1 MKRFTLF
8 VFLVAMVTSP
18 MMAERVTPET
28 ARKVATTFL
37 TNNGAKAT
45 QLTDL
50 TKTAG
55 FQNLYIFN
63 GNPGFVVMSADD
75 RVQPILGYSLTN
87 AFVAEGMPENIRGWL
102 QGYNDEIQYAVDN
115 RISTDAET
123 TQLWKDLI
131 EGNSK
136 AAKATP
142 VVDNLLSTTWDQ
154 DPRYN
159 NLCPYSSYYSQLTVT
174 GCVATAMAQ
183 IMKYWNYP
191 PRGIGSHSYIHEEY
205 TDANGYHQGFGELS
219 ADFGATTYDWAN
231 MPNALSPSSSADQI
245 EAVATLMY
253 HCGVSVD
260 MDYGVASI
268 GGSGTA
274 TSFVATALQ
283 TYFNY
288 QSCTFK
294 YKADNEAN
302 WVNMLKTELNAD
314 RPLQYSGRGTG
325 GGHSFVCCGYDSDD
339 KFYFNWGWSG
349 NNDGFYALNNLV
361 PGSGGSGGGSYSFTD
376 NQGAIFGIH
385 PSTCTADAPT
395 GLTYTQNG
403 RDVTFN
409 WNAASGAASYKIYC
423 DNDPIGNATTNSYAT
438 TAPYGTHFY
447 YVRSVDAGGEL
458 SLSTNSVTITVNYQ
472 TPIVNDLQMTLSG
485 SDADL
490 SWTAPDWCYP
500 ETPSVTLTYGDGS
513 INAINS
519 SQYWAHRYLAANLS
533 SYINKAIYKISF
545 YAYESGTYTCYIYKG
560 ATEES
565 YGGDDIFWP
574 TTLVTSKTF
583 EVTIANKYNWFD
595 IDLDAI
601 AIIDGTDDLWVV
613 LYDHDDGGG
622 RYPAAY
628 STTPG
633 SNNHGGY
640 WGKWNDGGGNKG
652 YVLDAGKAF
661 LIRTYLTD
669 GTYTYHLYDNGVSVA
684 DDIATTNY
692 TVTSLASN
700 TAHQYTVKTNY
711 YGGETA
717 ASNLAGITLGTASI
731 ANLALG
737 TNDKMT
743 VTEGSKLTVTGTLS
757 NSGTATNLVVESG
770 GQLVTSNAV
779 AATVKKDITG
789 YNGGTGKWYLIA
801 SPVNSNLAAGSVD
814 NLIDGTYDLYRLD
827 QSKTSN
833 EWCNYKANTFTID
846 NQKGYLYA
854 NNADVT
860 LEFSGSM
867 KPSNANV
874 AVDLAYTSGNRIAG
888 YNLVGNPFPCNAYA
902 NKAYYAMNAAGTNF
916 EAKTTNDAIAPC
928 TGVVVCA
935 TGTGQ
940 SVTFSKTA
948 PDASISKGCL
958 QIALAQANEKDGVS
972 TLSTGSGSGSTTD
985 NAIVSFNEGEEL
997 GKFVFNDEKAKIYLT
1012 QNGKDYAIATSDGT
1026 GEMPLNFK
1034 ATENGIYSLTVNPKG
1049 TELSYLHLID
1059 KLTGNDIDL
1068 LTTPSYTFE
1077 AKSNDSAKRFRLV
1090 FGGSSTGSETA
1101 ESFAYFDGSEWVIE
1115 NNGEAT
1121 LQVVDVMGRVLRSE
1135 TVNGDATADINNLS
1149 AGVYVLRLVNGE
1161 QVKTQKIVIE

>member
-37 TNNGAKAT
+37 TNNGAKSA

-50 TKTAG
+50 TKSAG
-55 FQNLYIFN
+55 FANLYIFTAER
-63 GNPGFVVMSADD
+63 GFVVMAADD

-87 AFVAEGMPENIRGWL
+87 AFVAEGMPENISGWL
-102 QGYNDEIQYAVDN
+102 QGYSDEIQDVIDLNLSGDRSAQQEWQDLKDGKASRNVADVVVGPL
-115 RISTDAET
+115 IT
-123 TQLWKDLI
+123 TL
-131 EGNSK
+131 
-136 AAKATP
+136 
-142 VVDNLLSTTWDQ
+142 WDQ
-154 DPRYN
+154 VEPYN
-159 NLCPYSSYYSQLTVT
+159 DLCPSDAGGPGGHALT

-183 IMKYWNYP
+183 VMKYWNYP
-191 PRGIGSHSYIHEEY
+191 TTGKDSHTYTHSTYGEQTANFGS
-205 TDANGYHQGFGELS
+205 
-219 ADFGATTYDWAN
+219 TTYDWAN
-231 MPNALSPSSSADQI
+231 MTNTYGGSSTDTQKL
-245 EAVATLMY
+245 AVATLMY
-253 HCGVSVD
+253 HCGVSVE
-260 MDYGVASI
+260 MNYGPS
-268 GGSGTA
+268 GSGANSSNVSDAMVNYFRYSPSA
-274 TSFVATALQ
+274 TMVYRSSYTDAQWIAF
-283 TYFNY
+283 
-288 QSCTFK
+288 
-294 YKADNEAN
+294 
-302 WVNMLKTELNAD
+302 LKHELD
-314 RPLQYSGRGTG
+314 ERRPLYYSGSNVGS
-325 GGHSFVCCGYDSDD
+325 GHAFVCDGYRSDD
-339 KFYFNWGWSG
+339 YFHFNWGWSG
-349 NNDGFYALNNLV
+349 YDGAYGEAHGNNGYWAIGELS
-361 PGSGGSGGGSYSFTD
+361 PGSGGSGSGSGTYNLNNAVIAWVEPDYSNDLT
-376 NQGAIFGIH
+376 
-385 PSTCTADAPT
+385 APT
-395 GLTYTQNG
+395 LSAVAAEGTATL
-403 RDVTFN
+403 N
-409 WNAASGAASYKIYC
+409 WNAISGAVSYTVYK
-423 DNDPIGNATTNSYAT
+423 DNGIIAEGLTETTYSDNNISFGTDIEYFVRAIGS
-438 TAPYGTHFY
+438 
-447 YVRSVDAGGEL
+447 GETKSNPSNRVIVK
-458 SLSTNSVTITVNYQ
+458 SLYRNIS
-472 TPIVNDLQMTLSG
+472 
-485 SDADL
+485 
-490 SWTAPDWCYP
+490 
-500 ETPSVTLTYGDGS
+500 PS
-513 INAINS
+513 
-519 SQYWAHRYLAANLS
+519 NLS
-533 SYINKAIYKISF
+533 STYS
-545 YAYESGTYTCYIYKG
+545 SGTVSINWTGYSGGLSTDLHYGLDYYGYVYGSGENDTYWGQKYPASMLEYLYGMEIVKVSSYFYYAGTYELYLINGNINADPLYHTSYTKPSNG
-560 ATEES
+560 FMWV
-565 YGGDDIFWP
+565 DF
-574 TTLVTSKTF
+574 VTSQH
-583 EVTIANKYNWFD
+583 
-595 IDLDAI
+595 IDVSK
-601 AIIDGTDDLWVV
+601 DLWVV
-613 LYDHDDGGG
+613 FYLSSDSPIN
-622 RYPAAY
+622 PAASALY
-628 STTPG
+628 SDTGAENASYLSSTLNTLPENPNMG
-633 SNNHGGY
+633 LS
-640 WGKWNDGGGNKG
+640 W
-652 YVLDAGKAF
+652 

-700 TAHQYTVKTNY
+700 TTHQYTVKTNY

-717 ASNLAGITLGTASI
+717 ASNMAGITLGTASI

-743 VTEGSKLTVTGTLS
+743 VTEGGKLTVTGTLS

-801 SPVNSNLAAGSVD
+801 SPVNSNLAASSVD

-854 NNADVT
+854 NNANVT

-972 TLSTGSGSGSTTD
+972 TLSTGSGSSSTTD

-1026 GEMPLNFK
+1026 GVMPLNFK
-1034 ATENGIYSLTVNPKG
+1034 ATEDGIYSLTVNPEG

-1068 LTTPSYTFE
+1068 LATPSYTFE

-1090 FGGSSTGSETA
+1090 FGGSSTGSEAA

>member
-1 MKRFTLF
+1 MF

-37 TNNGAKAT
+37 TNNGAKTT

-50 TKTAG
+50 SKTAG

-63 GNPGFVVMSADD
+63 GNPGFVVMAADD

-115 RISTDAET
+115 RISADAET

-136 AAKATP
+136 ATK
-142 VVDNLLSTTWDQ
+142 TTTEVAPLIQTKWDQ
-154 DPRYN
+154 IQYYN
-159 NLCPYSSYYSQLTVT
+159 LYCPAVGDGPSGRAYT

-183 IMKYWNYP
+183 IMKYWEYP
-191 PRGIGSHSYIHEEY
+191 SHGIGSHSY
-205 TDANGYHQGFGELS
+205 TWSAQTLSANFGE
-219 ADFGATTYDWAN
+219 TTYDWSN
-231 MPNALSPSSSADQI
+231 MNYYYQSYYDDLGAYHAVGTPSSTEI
-245 EAVATLMY
+245 EAVSTLMY
-253 HCGVSVD
+253 HCGVSLN
-260 MDYGVASI
+260 MSYGGNST
-268 GGSGTA
+268 GGSSASTA
-274 TSFVATALQ
+274 AVVDALK

-288 QSCTFK
+288 SLSMD
-294 YKADNEAN
+294 YKIKSNYTNDAWIAL
-302 WVNMLKTELNAD
+302 VKAELDSD
-314 RPLQYSGRGTG
+314 RPLQYRGSSGG
-325 GGHSFVCCGYDSDD
+325 GGHSFICDGYDNSNN
-339 KFYFNWGWSG
+339 FHFNWGWAG
-349 NNDGFYALNNLV
+349 WCNGFYSLGDLTTTD
-361 PGSGGSGGGSYSFTD
+361 PGSGGGNGNYTSD
-376 NQGAIFGIH
+376 QGAIFGIR
-385 PSTCTADAPT
+385 PSTCTAAAPT

-403 RDVTFN
+403 QNVTLN
-409 WNAASGAASYKIYC
+409 WNTASGAASYNIYL
-423 DNDPIGNATTNSYAT
+423 DNDFVGNAATNSYAT
-438 TAPYGTHFY
+438 TAPFGTHFY
-447 YVRSVDAGGEL
+447 YVRSVDGSGEL
-458 SLSTNSVTITVNYQ
+458 SLSTNSVTVTVDYQ

-485 SDADL
+485 ANADL

-500 ETPSVTLTYGDGS
+500 ETPSVTLTYGDGT
-513 INAINS
+513 S
-519 SQYWAHRYLAANLS
+519 SGYSSGFNDPSYHMYWGHKYPS
-533 SYINKAIYKISF
+533 SSLTAYSNMSVYKVSF
-545 YAYESGTYTCYIYKG
+545 YANATGNYKVYIYKG
-560 ATEES
+560 TSTDHPETQVFEQS
-565 YGGDDIFWP
+565 FNSSSTGWVDISL
-574 TTLVTSKTF
+574 TD
-583 EVTIANKYNWFD
+583 KYLFD
-595 IDLDAI
+595 ASE
-601 AIIDGTDDLWVV
+601 DLWVFI
-613 LYDHDDGGG
+613 YDPEG
-622 RYPAAY
+622 RSYPAPFGSYAGDNGNFYSLDPTSWVNTRSGAAY
-628 STTPG
+628 
-633 SNNHGGY
+633 
-640 WGKWNDGGGNKG
+640 
-652 YVLDAGKAF
+652 

-731 ANLALG
+731 DNLALG

-757 NSGTATNLVVESG
+757 NSGTATNLVVENG
-770 GQLVTSNAV
+770 GQLVASNAV
-779 AATVKKDITG
+779 AATVRKDITG

-801 SPVNSNLAAGSVD
+801 SPVNSNLAASSVD

-958 QIALAQANEKDGVS
+958 QIALAQANEKGGVS

-1026 GEMPLNFK
+1026 GVMPLNFK
-1034 ATENGIYSLTVNPKG
+1034 ATEDGIYTLTVNPEG

-1068 LTTPSYTFE
+1068 LATPSYTFK